1 MPYLPPATLNC
12 LQYRFANT
20 ANISC
25 LHIFYSHAAVPIEMS
40 LLIQTVS
47 QKYVT
52 VSDFAQA
59 HKSPLKMQPVANK
72 LEKLPFILNLF
83 HVNFI

>member
-1 MPYLPPATLNC
+1 
-12 LQYRFANT
+12 
-20 ANISC
+20 
-25 LHIFYSHAAVPIEMS
+25 MS

-47 QKYVT
+47 QEYVT
-52 VSDFAQA
+52 LPDFAQA